1 MTRVKICG
9 LTRIVDLEVAI
20 EAGADAVGLILEP
33 TSPRFLTRDQF
44 NELARRA
51 GPFCTVV
58 AVYGHA
64 VAPFP
69 KAQAYQAHVFEDN
82 PPGMKIATYGM
93 GGNTDVPDG
102 DSVLL
107 DSFSKDAFGGTGRRV
122 DWNLAGEF
130 VLTCPRPVIL
140 AGGLNPDNVAIA
152 IQKVMPYAVDVS
164 SGVEVAP
171 GIKDAAMIRDFIQ
184 AARG

>member
-9 LTRIVDLEVAI
+9 LTRIVDLETAI

-33 TSPRFLTRDQF
+33 TSPRHLSWEQF
-44 NELARRA
+44 RELARRA

-58 AVYGHA
+58 AVYGNA
-64 VAPFP
+64 AAPYP
-69 KAQAYQAHVFEDN
+69 RAQAYQAHRFQEQ
-82 PPGMKIATYGM
+82 PPGIKIVAYGL
-93 GGNTDVPDG
+93 GGNQEIPDADVI
-102 DSVLL
+102 LL

-122 DWNLAGEF
+122 DWALAGDF
-130 VLTCPRPVIL
+130 VHTSPLPVIL
-140 AGGLNPDNVAIA
+140 AGGLNPENVAIA
-152 IQKVMPYAVDVS
+152 IEKVRPYGVDVS

-171 GIKDAAMIRDFIQ
+171 GIKDANMIRDFIQ

>member
-58 AVYGHA
+58 AVYGIA
-64 VAPFP
+64 GAPYP
-69 KAQAYQAHVFEDN
+69 QAQAYQAHVFEEN
-82 PPGMKIATYGM
+82 PPGLKIAAYGIS
-93 GGNTDVPDG
+93 GNTELPEADAI
-102 DSVLL
+102 LL

-130 VLTCPRPVIL
+130 VFTCPKPVVL

-152 IQKVMPYAVDVS
+152 IEKVKPYSVDVS

-171 GIKDAAMIRDFIQ
+171 GIKDAKMIRDFIQ